1 MPTSLYF
8 YNDDNLQIHNTSTP
22 KLTNEHFYNQ
32 LDRQLSTSNMSV
44 APIQK
49 SKSSTGSLNTSST
62 SLVISKESGV
72 TLVHP
77 DGKELPESFEY
88 AKPEKLPGR

>member
-1 MPTSLYF
+1 
-8 YNDDNLQIHNTSTP
+8 
-22 KLTNEHFYNQ
+22 
-32 LDRQLSTSNMSV
+32 MSV
-44 APIQK
+44 APIEK

-88 AKPEKLPGR
+88 VKPEKAAGMYVWACLGLLVYFAHYCSLFFHFKLDQNLA

>member
-1 MPTSLYF
+1 
-8 YNDDNLQIHNTSTP
+8 
-22 KLTNEHFYNQ
+22 
-32 LDRQLSTSNMSV
+32 MSV
-44 APIQK
+44 EPIEK
-49 SKSSTGSLNTSST
+49 SRCLNVSST

-88 AKPEKLPGR
+88 MKPEKSDAGMYFTYKNIAYFCALRPLFVVFK